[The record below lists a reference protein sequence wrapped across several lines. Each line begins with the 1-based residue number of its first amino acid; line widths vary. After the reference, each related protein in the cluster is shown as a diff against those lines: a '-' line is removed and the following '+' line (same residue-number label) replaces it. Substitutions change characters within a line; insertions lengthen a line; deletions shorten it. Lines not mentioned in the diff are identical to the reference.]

1 MRTQNVSK
9 VVDEIRPSDDVFGLL
24 AVRTCILEI
33 GVLSPGWIRVKGWE
47 RMSYVKSVV
56 GRCYEAA
63 GVLYRCF
70 LEARPAVQGIFL
82 MRFLAGASFA
92 SPLFDGGVSFSLLS
106 GAALWVCATLSVYI
120 FNGVMD
126 VEEDRINGS
135 SRPVASGKLRV
146 AHAAGVTGGL
156 AALSVTGSF
165 ALGSTMVWSVVVLLA
180 LGWLYSGPPFYLK
193 RSPTGWAI
201 LGIIVALITYNA
213 GYVANGGGGDVHSFL
228 VFATVMA
235 LWLGIVSQT
244 KDLSD
249 IEGDKQAGRR
259 SGPVVWGE
267 NAARLVFSG
276 VALFLGGSYILAAAL
291 FAPSLL
297 IPAFVLASGAVA
309 VAIITLG
316 PWSRGDKSRRRRS
329 YKAFMLTQYSANL
342 AVIIF

>member
-1 MRTQNVSK
+1 MLGVSA
-9 VVDEIRPSDDVFGLL
+9 VF
-24 AVRTCILEI
+24 
-33 GVLSPGWIRVKGWE
+33 
-47 RMSYVKSVV
+47 
-56 GRCYEAA
+56 GRCYRAA

-82 MRFLAGASFA
+82 LRFLAGASFA
-92 SPLFDGGVSFSLLS
+92 GPLFVGGVNFPLWG
-106 GAALWVCATLSVYI
+106 GAALWICATLSVYI
-120 FNGVMD
+120 LNGVMD
-126 VEEDRINGS
+126 VEEDRINAS

-156 AALSVTGSF
+156 AVLSVAGSF

-193 RSPTGWAI
+193 RSPTAWAI

-213 GYVANGGGGDVHSFL
+213 GYASNGGGGDVRSFL

-235 LWLGIVSQT
+235 LWLGLVSQM

-267 NAARLVFSG
+267 NVARLVFSG
-276 VALFLGGSYILAAAL
+276 IALSLGGVYILSAAL
-291 FAPSLL
+291 FAPGLL
-297 IPAFVLASGAVA
+297 IPAFVLASGAVLVA
-309 VAIITLG
+309 VTALG
-316 PWSRGDKSRRRRS
+316 PWSRGDKSRRRRP
-329 YKAFMLTQYSANL
+329 YKVFMLTQYGANL
-342 AVIIF
+342 AVVIW

>member
-1 MRTQNVSK
+1 MMSCAAL
-9 VVDEIRPSDDVFGLL
+9 VFGWC
-24 AVRTCILEI
+24 R
-33 GVLSPGWIRVKGWE
+33 RVA
-47 RMSYVKSVV
+47 RIC
-56 GRCYEAA
+56 R
-63 GVLYRCF
+63 LCF

-82 MRFLAGASFA
+82 LRFLAGASFA
-92 SPLFDGGVSFSLLS
+92 GPFFARGVNLSLWV
-106 GAALWVCATLSVYI
+106 GAALWVCATLAVYI
-120 FNGVMD
+120 LNGVMD
-126 VEEDRINGS
+126 VEEDRINAS
-135 SRPVASGKLRV
+135 SRPIARGKLPV
-146 AHAAGVTGGL
+146 AQAAWVTAGLGV
-156 AALSVTGSF
+156 LSAVGSF
-165 ALGSTMVWSVVVLLA
+165 ALGRLMVWSVVVFLA
-180 LGWLYSGPPFYLK
+180 LGWLYSGPPLYLK

-201 LGIIVALITYNA
+201 LGIMAALITYNA
-213 GYVANGGGGDVHSFL
+213 GRIAEGGGGDVHSFL